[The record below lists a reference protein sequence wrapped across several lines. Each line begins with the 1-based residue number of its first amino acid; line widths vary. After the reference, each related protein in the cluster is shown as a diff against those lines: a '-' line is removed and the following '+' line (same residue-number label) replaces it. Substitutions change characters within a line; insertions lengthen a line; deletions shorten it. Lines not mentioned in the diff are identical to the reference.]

1 MTDIQIIQIIGF
13 ITIAFCIFQL
23 CIQDSKANIIVHA
36 FCLGAWV
43 IMLILTF
50 LIKTTTTGVS

>member
-13 ITIAFCIFQL
+13 IMIAFCIFQL
-23 CIQDSKANIIVHA
+23 CIQDSKAAIITNA

-50 LIKTTTTGVS
+50 LIKTTTGAS